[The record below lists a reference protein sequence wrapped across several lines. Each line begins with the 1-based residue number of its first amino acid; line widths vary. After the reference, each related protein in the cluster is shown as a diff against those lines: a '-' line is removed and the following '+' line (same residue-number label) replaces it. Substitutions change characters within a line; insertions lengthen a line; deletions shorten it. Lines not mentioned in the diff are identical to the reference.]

1 MRGFEF
7 DQLKTFAAVANA
19 GSLSAAAPL
28 LHLSQSTISEQVRKL
43 EVRAGVP
50 LFTRSK
56 RGVELTPAGTRLLEH
71 ARRLVAL
78 NEAAFDE
85 VRGQAIKGELRVAIT
100 EYFRTNEV
108 AGLLVRLRECYPR
121 LSLHVSAMK
130 SADIELAY
138 AKRQIDL
145 GVVMHMSTGPFRPA
159 DAEVDAEVDRRWEL
173 CREPLSWVASPL
185 LAEQLQEPLPL
196 VLLPGDCMMHQ
207 VAVRALEANDMT
219 YELVHSASG
228 VAGLQSMLA
237 AGLGVG
243 CLCTSAI
250 GEGLV
255 RVGARHRLPALP
267 EAVFSLMP
275 PQPGEQETVT
285 QAREVLARQLLV

>member
-7 DQLKTFAAVANA
+7 DQLKTFAAVANV
-19 GSLSAAAPL
+19 GSLSAAVPL

-43 EVRAGVP
+43 EVRAGMP
-50 LFTRSK
+50 LFVRSK
-56 RGVELTPAGTRLLEH
+56 RGVELTPAGTRLLDH

-78 NEAAFDE
+78 NEAAFDD

-108 AGLLVRLRECYPR
+108 AGLLVRLRDCYPQ

-145 GVVMHMSTGPFRPA
+145 GVVMHLSRGPFRPA
-159 DAEVDAEVDRRWEL
+159 ATDADARWEL
-173 CREPLSWVASPL
+173 LREPLYWVASPA
-185 LAEQLQEPLPL
+185 LAEQLPQALPL

-207 VAVRALEANDMT
+207 VAVRSLEENDIP
-219 YELVHSASG
+219 YVLVHSASG

-243 CLCTSAI
+243 CLCASAI
-250 GEGLV
+250 GEGLM
-255 RVGARHRLPALP
+255 RLGPKHRLPPLP
-267 EAVFSLMP
+267 DAVFSLLP
-275 PQPGEQETVT
+275 PHPGEGDTVT
-285 QAREVLARQLLV
+285 QAREVLSRQLLV

>member
-7 DQLKTFAAVANA
+7 DQLKTFAAVANV

-50 LFTRSK
+50 LFLRSK

-108 AGLLVRLRECYPR
+108 AGLLVRLRDCYPQ

-130 SADIELAY
+130 SADIEVAY

-145 GVVMHMSTGPFRPA
+145 GVVMHLSSGPFRPA
-159 DAEVDAEVDRRWEL
+159 AADADTRWEL
-173 CREPLSWVASPL
+173 LREPLYWVASPT
-185 LAEQLQEPLPL
+185 LAEQLPQALPL

-207 VAVRALEANDMT
+207 VAVRSLEENDIP
-219 YELVHSASG
+219 YVLVHSASG

-243 CLCTSAI
+243 CLCASAI

-255 RVGARHRLPALP
+255 RLGPKHRLPVLP
-267 EAVFSLMP
+267 DAVFSLMP
-275 PQPGEQETVT
+275 PHPGEGDTVT